1 MICSPIRV
9 LWRVVQTGRY
19 YARQVRL
26 NVKALILAG
35 RVHLATRAIR
45 AQKAQIEAEH
55 AIITK

>member
-9 LWRVVQTGRY
+9 LWRVIQTGRY

-26 NVKALILAG
+26 NVKALVLAG
-35 RVHLATRAIR
+35 RVYLTTRTLR

-55 AIITK
+55 ARVRL